1 MNKKMP
7 TEFEI
12 TKVTLF
18 LKIMADTTRAK
29 ILFAIKNGP
38 KSVAEIQELVGA
50 TQSAVSHQL
59 SLMRRVKIVST
70 KRDGN
75 KIFYS
80 LVDSEIAKILEI
92 AKNHI

>member
-1 MNKKMP
+1 MDKKMP

-29 ILFAIKNGP
+29 ILFSIKNGA

-70 KRDGN
+70 KREGN
-75 KIFYS
+75 KIYYS
-80 LVDSEIAKILEI
+80 LIDSEIAKILEI

>member
-12 TKVTLF
+12 IKVSLF

-29 ILFAIKNGP
+29 ILFAIKDNP

-59 SLMRRVKIVST
+59 AIMRRVKIVST

-75 KIFYS
+75 KIYYS
-80 LVDSEIAKILEI
+80 LTDAEIAKILDI